1 MTSETTPVTGAYLAS
16 SLGTGVWYAKALLAD
31 VEPDS
36 FARMPM
42 ANFNHAAFNYGHLA
56 LYPNKMLELIGRT
69 DAQLELP
76 FGDDLYGAG
85 VECVEQDGRYV
96 DMDVTVESF
105 FAAHDSVLAVLPGV
119 DSEVF
124 AQANPVEGFSDMMP
138 RIGDA
143 ITFLCCSHTMMHL
156 GQVSMWRRAMGLGSC
171 F

>member
-1 MTSETTPVTGAYLAS
+1 MTSETTPVTGAYLAA
-16 SLGTGVWYAKALLAD
+16 SLGTCVWYAKALLAD

-85 VECVEQDGRYV
+85 VECVEQDGRYQS
-96 DMDVTVESF
+96 MDVITSAFFEGHDRLLEILPTIDPTVMEIELPEGRAREMF
-105 FAAHDSVLAVLPGV
+105 TTVGNAV
-119 DSEVF
+119 
-124 AQANPVEGFSDMMP
+124 
-138 RIGDA
+138 
-143 ITFLCCSHTMMHL
+143 TFMSCSHTMMHL

-171 F
+171 M